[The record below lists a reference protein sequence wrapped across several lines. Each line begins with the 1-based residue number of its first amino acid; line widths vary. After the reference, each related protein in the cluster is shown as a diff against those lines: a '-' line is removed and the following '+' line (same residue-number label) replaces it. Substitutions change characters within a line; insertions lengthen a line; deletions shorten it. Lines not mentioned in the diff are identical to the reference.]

1 MIRAND
7 IIEKVAD
14 YYPAADFDTI
24 RKAYAYSAY
33 AHRNQVRLSGEPYMI
48 HPIEV
53 ANMLAEMNMDM
64 ASIAA
69 GLLHDTLEDDPMTS
83 IEDLSLRFGDEITSL
98 VEGLTKISKI
108 KFKSSREHQAEN
120 YRKMILAMVKDIRV
134 LVIKLVD
141 RIHNMRTLNF
151 QKPERQEAIAQET
164 LDIYAPLANR
174 LGISWIKQELE
185 DNSLRYLQPTIY
197 HELEDKVAR
206 KELESR
212 DFIDKIIKL
221 VHRNL
226 DHHAIE
232 GEVAG
237 RLKHIYSIYR
247 KMMRRDIAFEQI
259 YDIIAFR
266 ILVSDKAAC
275 YNVLG
280 VIHALWRPV
289 PSRFKDFISIP
300 KANMYQS
307 LHTSVIGPDGRHIE
321 FQIRT
326 QEMHQVAEMG
336 IAAHWHYKEG
346 YQLEDHD
353 RKQMDWLRQMIEWQ
367 QDVNNPSDFLD
378 SVKIDLF
385 SEAVYVFTPAGEV
398 KELPSG
404 SSPIDMAYSIHSN
417 IGDHCS
423 GAKVNGKLVPL
434 RYELKNGEMVEI
446 VTSKRQH
453 PNKDWLAFVKTS
465 KAKNKIRQWVK
476 KEEER
481 RSIELGRELCEKA
494 FSRLKLSFNQALK
507 SGKMQD
513 AAVEFSLNNAESL
526 LSVVGRGK
534 LSALQVINRIYPEL
548 REQGKAKVKAKKE
561 ESKAARKPARDGIS
575 IKDIDDV
582 MVRFAK
588 CCNPLPGDDV
598 VGFVTRGRGL
608 TIHRRNC
615 RHVNQGESERY
626 MDVEWNLE
634 RATSHLVKIRVMCED
649 EKGMLV
655 AMGTAISSM
664 EANISSA
671 SIKTSIDHKA
681 ICFFEIQVNDLG
693 HLKQVK
699 QALRAVKGVYQ
710 VTRMS

>member
-7 IIEKVAD
+7 IIDKVAD
-14 YYPAADFDTI
+14 YYPAAEFDII

-53 ANMLAEMNMDM
+53 ANILADMRMDV

-83 IEDLSLRFGDEITSL
+83 IEELSLRFGDEITTL

-108 KFKSSREHQAEN
+108 EFKSSREHQAEN

-134 LVIKLVD
+134 LIIKLAD
-141 RIHNMRTLNF
+141 RIHNMRTMDS
-151 QKPERQEAIAQET
+151 QKSSRQEAIAQET

-174 LGISWIKQELE
+174 LGISWMKQELE
-185 DNSLRYLQPTIY
+185 DNSLRYLQPAIFK
-197 HELEDKVAR
+197 ELEEKVAS

-212 DFIDKIIKL
+212 AFIDKVITL
-221 VHRNL
+221 VQRNL
-226 DHHAIE
+226 SHNNIKAQ
-232 GEVAG
+232 VAG
-237 RLKHIYSIYR
+237 RLKHFYSIYR

-266 ILVSDKAAC
+266 ILVANKAEC

-280 VIHALWRPV
+280 IIHSLWRPL
-289 PSRFKDFISIP
+289 PSRFKDFIGIP

-307 LHTSVIGPDGRHIE
+307 LHTTVIGPDGRHVE

-326 QEMHQVAEMG
+326 LEMHQIAEMG

-346 YQLEDHD
+346 YQLDDHD
-353 RKQMDWLRQMIEWQ
+353 RQQMDWLRQMIEWQ
-367 QDVNNPSDFLD
+367 QDVDNPGEFLD

-385 SEAVYVFTPAGEV
+385 SEAVYVFTPTGEV
-398 KELPSG
+398 KELPNG
-404 SSPIDMAYSIHSN
+404 STPIDMAYSIHSKV
-417 IGDHCS
+417 GDHCS

-434 RYELKNGEMVEI
+434 RYHLKNGEMVEI

-453 PNKDWLAFVKTS
+453 PSKDWLGFVKTS
-465 KAKNKIRQWVK
+465 KARTKIRHWVK

-481 RSIELGRELCEKA
+481 RSIELGREFCEKA
-494 FSRLKLSFNQALK
+494 FSRAKLSFNQALK
-507 SGKMQD
+507 NGKMQ
-513 AAVEFSLNNAESL
+513 AAAEEFSLQHAEAL
-526 LSVVGRGK
+526 LAAVGRGK
-534 LSALQVINRIYPEL
+534 LSARQVINRIFPEL
-548 REQGKAKVKAKKE
+548 RKAKKG
-561 ESKAARKPARDGIS
+561 KDKQDDKKTARKQPRDGIS

-598 VGFVTRGRGL
+598 VGFITRGRGL

-615 RHVNQGESERY
+615 RHVDKSNSERY
-626 MDVEWNLE
+626 MEVSWNLE
-634 RATSHLVKIRVMCED
+634 RSAAHLVKIRVMCED
-649 EKGMLV
+649 VKGMLI
-655 AMGTAISSM
+655 AMGTAISSQ
-664 EANISSA
+664 EANIA
-671 SIKTSIDHKA
+671 SGSLSTTIDQKA
-681 ICFFEIQVNDLG
+681 LCLFEIQVNDLE
-693 HLKQVK
+693 HLKRVK

-710 VTRMS
+710 VTRVS

>member
-14 YYPAADFDTI
+14 YYPSADFDII

-53 ANMLAEMNMDM
+53 ANILAEMKMDV

-83 IEDLSLRFGDEITSL
+83 IEDLSLRFGDEITAL

-134 LVIKLVD
+134 LIIKLAD

-151 QKPERQEAIAQET
+151 QKSDRQVAIAQET

-174 LGISWIKQELE
+174 LGISWVKQELE
-185 DNSLRYLQPTIY
+185 DGSLRYLQPAVY
-197 HELEDKVAR
+197 KELEGKVAH

-212 DFIDKIIKL
+212 AFIDKVIKL
-221 VHRNL
+221 VQRNL
-226 DHHAIE
+226 THNGISAQ
-232 GEVAG
+232 VAG
-237 RLKHIYSIYR
+237 RLKHFYSIYR
-247 KMMRRDIAFEQI
+247 KMVRRDIAFEQI

-266 ILVSDKAAC
+266 ILVGTKAEC

-280 VIHALWRPV
+280 IIHALWRPL

-307 LHTSVIGPDGRHIE
+307 LHTTVIGPDGRHVE

-326 QEMHQVAEMG
+326 HEMHQIAEMG

-346 YQLEDHD
+346 YQLDDHD
-353 RKQMDWLRQMIEWQ
+353 RKQMDWLRQMSEWQ
-367 QDVNNPSDFLD
+367 QDVDNPGEFLD

-385 SEAVYVFTPAGEV
+385 SEAVYVFTPTGEV
-398 KELPSG
+398 KELPNG
-404 SSPIDMAYSIHSN
+404 STPIDMAYSIHSK
-417 IGDHCS
+417 IGDQCT

-434 RYELKNGEMVEI
+434 RYQLKNGEMVEI
-446 VTSKRQH
+446 VTSNRQH

-465 KAKNKIRQWVK
+465 KARTKIRQWVK

-481 RSIELGRELCEKA
+481 RSIELGRELCDKA
-494 FSRLKLSFNQALK
+494 FSRAKLSFNQALK
-507 SGKMQD
+507 SGKIQT
-513 AAVEFSLNNAESL
+513 AAEAFSLKHAEAL
-526 LSVVGRGK
+526 LAAVGRGK
-534 LSALQVINRIYPEL
+534 LSARQVINRIYPEL
-548 REQGKAKVKAKKE
+548 RKPKKSGEKKE
-561 ESKAARKPARDGIS
+561 DKKTSRPARDGIS

-598 VGFVTRGRGL
+598 VGFITRGRGL

-615 RHVNQGESERY
+615 RHVDNSNSERL
-626 MDVEWNLE
+626 MDVDWKLE
-634 RATSHLVKIRVMCED
+634 HATAHLVKIRVMCED
-649 EKGMLV
+649 AKGLLV
-655 AMGTAISSM
+655 ALGTAISSQ
-664 EANISSA
+664 EANITSGSM
-671 SIKTSIDHKA
+671 KTTIDQKA
-681 ICFFEIQVNDLG
+681 HCFFEIQVKDLE
-693 HLKQVK
+693 HLKRVK
-699 QALRAVKGVYQ
+699 TSLRAVKGVYQ
-710 VTRMS
+710 VTRIS

>member
-14 YYPAADFDTI
+14 YYPAANFDTI

-33 AHRNQVRLSGEPYMI
+33 AHRNQVRLSGEPYMV

-53 ANMLAEMNMDM
+53 ANILAEMKMDV

-134 LVIKLVD
+134 LVIKLAD
-141 RIHNMRTLNF
+141 RIHNMRTLDF
-151 QKPERQEAIAQET
+151 QKPARQEAIAQET

-185 DNSLRYLQPTIY
+185 DNSLRYLQPAIY
-197 HELEDKVAR
+197 RELEEKVAR

-212 DFIDKIIKL
+212 EFIDKIIKL
-221 VHRNL
+221 VQRNL
-226 DHHAIE
+226 DHYEIA
-232 GEVAG
+232 GQVTG
-237 RLKHIYSIYR
+237 RLKHLYSIYR
-247 KMMRRDIAFEQI
+247 KMMRRNISFEQI

-266 ILVSDKAAC
+266 IMVADKAEC

-280 VIHALWRPV
+280 IIHALWRPV

-326 QEMHQVAEMG
+326 LEMHQIAEMG

-346 YQLEDHD
+346 YQLDDHD

-367 QDVNNPSDFLD
+367 QDVDSPGEFLD

-398 KELPSG
+398 KELPNG
-404 SSPIDMAYSIHSN
+404 STPIDLAYSIHSN

-423 GAKVNGKLVPL
+423 GAKVNGKLVSL
-434 RYELKNGEMVEI
+434 RYQLKNGEMVEI

-453 PNKDWLAFVKTS
+453 PSKDWLAFVKTG
-465 KAKNKIRQWVK
+465 KARSKIRQWVK

-481 RSIELGRELCEKA
+481 RSIELGREFCEKA
-494 FSRLKLSFNQALK
+494 FARSKLSFNKALK
-507 SGKMQD
+507 SGKLQA
-513 AAVEFSLNNAESL
+513 AAVEFSLNHAEAL
-526 LSVVGRGK
+526 LAAIGRGK
-534 LSALQVINRIYPEL
+534 LSAQQVINRVYPEL
-548 REQGKAKVKAKKE
+548 RDQHKKKE
-561 ESKAARKPARDGIS
+561 KKVEAKTARKPARDGIS

-582 MVRFAK
+582 LVRFAK

-615 RHVNQGESERY
+615 RHVKQGDSERF

-634 RATSHLVKIRVMCED
+634 RSTPHSVKIRIMSED
-649 EKGMLV
+649 VKGMLV
-655 AMGTAISSM
+655 ALGTAISSQ
-664 EANISSA
+664 EANIA
-671 SIKTSIDHKA
+671 SGSLSTSIDHKA
-681 ICFFEIQVNDLG
+681 ICLFEIQVKNLE
-693 HLKQVK
+693 HLKRVK

-710 VTRMS
+710 VSRMS

>member
-53 ANMLAEMNMDM
+53 ANMLADMKMDV

-83 IEDLSLRFGDEITSL
+83 VEDLSLRFGDEITAL

-134 LVIKLVD
+134 LVIKLAD
-141 RIHNMRTLNF
+141 RIHNMRTLDH
-151 QKPERQEAIAQET
+151 QKRAKQESIAQET

-174 LGISWIKQELE
+174 LGISWMKIELE
-185 DNSLRYLQPTIY
+185 DNSLRYLHPKIFS
-197 HELEDKVAR
+197 ELEEKVAR

-212 DFIDKIIKL
+212 DFIDSVIKL
-221 VHRNL
+221 VRRNL
-226 DHHAIE
+226 DHHAIS
-232 GEVAG
+232 GQISG
-237 RLKHIYSIYR
+237 RLKHLYSIYR
-247 KMMRRDIAFEQI
+247 KMVRRDIAFEQI

-266 ILVSDKAAC
+266 ILVDNKAAC

-280 VIHALWRPV
+280 IIHSLWRPV
-289 PSRFKDFISIP
+289 PSRFKDFISMP

-307 LHTSVIGPDGRHIE
+307 LHTTVIGPDGRHVE

-326 QEMHQVAEMG
+326 VEMHQVAEMG

-367 QDVNNPSDFLD
+367 QDINNPGEFLD
-378 SVKIDLF
+378 TVKIDLF

-398 KELPSG
+398 KELPRG
-404 SSPIDMAYSIHSN
+404 STPIDMAYSIHSN
-417 IGDHCS
+417 IGDHCN
-423 GAKVNGKLVPL
+423 GAKVDGKLVPL
-434 RYELKNGEMVEI
+434 KYQLRNGEMVEI
-446 VTSKRQH
+446 ITSKRQR
-453 PNKDWLAFVKTS
+453 PNKDWLSYVKTS
-465 KAKNKIRQWVK
+465 KARTKIRQWVK

-494 FSRLKLSFNQALK
+494 FARAKASLNQALK
-507 SGKMQD
+507 NGSMQE
-513 AAVEFSLNNAESL
+513 AAVGFSLNHAEAL
-526 LSVVGRGK
+526 LAAVGRGK
-534 LSALQVINRIYPEL
+534 LSAQQVLNRVHPEL
-548 REQGKAKVKAKKE
+548 KEKPGRKNKKNE
-561 ESKAARKPARDGIS
+561 VESARKVQRDGIS

-582 MVRFAK
+582 LVRFAK

-598 VGFVTRGRGL
+598 VGFITRGRGL

-615 RHVNQGESERY
+615 RHVHQSNSERY
-626 MDVEWNLE
+626 MEVDWNLE
-634 RATSHLVKIRVMCED
+634 RTSSHSVKIRIMCED
-649 EKGMLV
+649 VKGMLV
-655 AMGTAISSM
+655 ALGTAISSQ
-664 EANISSA
+664 EANISSG
-671 SIKTSIDHKA
+671 SLKTSIDQKA
-681 ICFFEIQVNDLG
+681 ICLFEIQVRDLE
-693 HLKQVK
+693 HLKRVK

-710 VTRMS
+710 VSRVS

>member
-7 IIEKVAD
+7 IIDKVAV
-14 YYPAADFDTI
+14 YYPAADFDII

-33 AHRNQVRLSGEPYMI
+33 AHRNQVRLSGEPYLI

-53 ANMLAEMNMDM
+53 ANLLAEMRMDV

-83 IEDLSLRFGDEITSL
+83 IEDLSLRFGDEITAL

-134 LVIKLVD
+134 LIIKLAD
-141 RIHNMRTLNF
+141 RVHNMRTLEF
-151 QKPERQEAIAQET
+151 KKPARQIEIARET

-174 LGISWIKQELE
+174 LGISWMKQELE
-185 DNSLRYLQPTIY
+185 DSSLRYLEPAIY
-197 HELEDKVAR
+197 KELEEKVAR

-212 DFIDKIIKL
+212 DFIERIIKIIR
-221 VHRNL
+221 RNL
-226 DHHAIE
+226 DHFHIE
-232 GEVAG
+232 GEVGG

-247 KMMRRDIAFEQI
+247 KMVRRNIAFEQI

-266 ILVSDKAAC
+266 ILVDSKAEC

-280 VIHALWRPV
+280 MIHALWHPV
-289 PSRFKDFISIP
+289 PSRFKDFISMP

-307 LHTSVIGPDGRHIE
+307 LHTTVIGPEGRHIE

-326 QEMHQVAEMG
+326 FEMHQIAELG

-346 YQLEDHD
+346 YQLDDHD

-367 QDVNNPSDFLD
+367 QEVESPGEFLD

-398 KELPSG
+398 KELPNG
-404 SSPIDMAYSIHSN
+404 STPVDLAYAIHSN
-417 IGDHCS
+417 IGDHCT
-423 GAKVNGKLVPL
+423 GARVDGKLVPL
-434 RYELKNGEMVEI
+434 RYQLKNGEMIEI
-446 VTSKRQH
+446 LTSKRQH
-453 PNKDWLAFVKTS
+453 PNKDWLGFVKTS
-465 KAKNKIRQWVK
+465 KARTKIRQWVK

-481 RSIELGRELCEKA
+481 RSLELGREIFEKA
-494 FSRLKLSFNQALK
+494 FIRQKLSFNRALK
-507 SGKMQD
+507 EGRVQE
-513 AAVEFSLNNAESL
+513 AAEAFSLKSADAL
-526 LSVVGRGK
+526 IAAIGRGK
-534 LSALQVINRIYPEL
+534 LSPRQVLNRIFPEL
-548 REQGKAKVKAKKE
+548 KETRKKKTRKNE
-561 ESKAARKPARDGIS
+561 EKGEKRPVRDGIS

-582 MVRFAK
+582 LVRFAK

-598 VGFVTRGRGL
+598 VGFVTRGRGM

-615 RHVNQGESERY
+615 RHVRQGNPERY
-626 MDVEWNLE
+626 MEVEWNLE
-634 RATSHLVKIRVMCED
+634 RSREHNVKIRVMCED
-649 EKGMLV
+649 IKGMLV
-655 AMGTAISSM
+655 ALGTAISSQD
-664 EANISSA
+664 ANIA
-671 SIKTSIDHKA
+671 SGSLKTSIDRKA
-681 ICFFEIQVNDLG
+681 VCFFEIQVHDLD
-693 HLKQVK
+693 HLKKVK
-699 QALRAVKGVYQ
+699 QALRSVKGVYQ
-710 VTRMS
+710 VARIS

>member
-7 IIEKVAD
+7 IIEKVAV

-33 AHRNQVRLSGEPYMI
+33 AHRNQIRLSGEPYMV

-53 ANMLAEMNMDM
+53 ANILAEMKMDL

-69 GLLHDTLEDDPMTS
+69 GLLHDTLEDNPLTS

-134 LVIKLVD
+134 LVIKLAD
-141 RIHNMRTLNF
+141 RIHNMRTLDF
-151 QKPERQEAIAQET
+151 QKPARQEAIAQET

-185 DNSLRYLQPTIY
+185 DNSLRYLQPAIY
-197 HELEDKVAR
+197 RELEEKVAR

-212 DFIDKIIKL
+212 EFIDKIIKL
-221 VHRNL
+221 VQRNL
-226 DHHAIE
+226 DHYEIV
-232 GEVAG
+232 GQVTG
-237 RLKHIYSIYR
+237 RLKHLYSIYR
-247 KMMRRDIAFEQI
+247 KMMRRNISFEQI

-266 ILVSDKAAC
+266 IMVADKAEC

-280 VIHALWRPV
+280 IIHALWRPV

-326 QEMHQVAEMG
+326 LEMHQIAEMG

-346 YQLEDHD
+346 YQLDDHD

-367 QDVNNPSDFLD
+367 QDVDSPGEFLD

-398 KELPSG
+398 KELPNG
-404 SSPIDMAYSIHSN
+404 STPIDLAYSIHSN

-434 RYELKNGEMVEI
+434 RYQLKNGEMVEI

-453 PNKDWLAFVKTS
+453 PNKDWLAFVKTG
-465 KAKNKIRQWVK
+465 KARSKIRQWVK

-481 RSIELGRELCEKA
+481 RSIELGREFCEKA
-494 FSRLKLSFNQALK
+494 FSRAKLSFNKALK
-507 SGKMQD
+507 SGKMQA
-513 AAVEFSLNNAESL
+513 AAVEFSLNHAEAL
-526 LSVVGRGK
+526 LAAIGRGK
-534 LSALQVINRIYPEL
+534 LSAQQVINRIYPEL
-548 REQGKAKVKAKKE
+548 REQHKKKE
-561 ESKAARKPARDGIS
+561 KKVEAKAARKPARDGIS

-582 MVRFAK
+582 LVRFAK

-615 RHVNQGESERY
+615 RHVKQGDSERF

-634 RATSHLVKIRVMCED
+634 RSTSHSVKIRIMSED
-649 EKGMLV
+649 VKGMLV
-655 AMGTAISSM
+655 SLGTAISSQ
-664 EANISSA
+664 EANIA
-671 SIKTSIDHKA
+671 SGSLSTSIDHKA
-681 ICFFEIQVNDLG
+681 ICLFEIQVKDLE
-693 HLKQVK
+693 HLKRVK

-710 VTRMS
+710 VSRMS

>member
-7 IIEKVAD
+7 IIDKVAD
-14 YYPAADFDTI
+14 YYPAADFDII

-53 ANMLAEMNMDM
+53 ANILAEMKMDV
-64 ASIAA
+64 ASIAS

-83 IEDLSLRFGDEITSL
+83 LEDLSLRFGDEITAL

-134 LVIKLVD
+134 LVIKLAD
-141 RIHNMRTLNF
+141 RVHNMRTLDF
-151 QKPERQEAIAQET
+151 QKRERQEAIAQET

-185 DNSLRYLQPTIY
+185 DNSLRYLQPAMYREI
-197 HELEDKVAR
+197 EEKVTR

-212 DFIDKIIKL
+212 EFIDKTIKL
-221 VHRNL
+221 VQRNL
-226 DHHAIE
+226 THSSIKSQIS
-232 GEVAG
+232 G
-237 RLKHIYSIYR
+237 RLKHLYSIYR
-247 KMMRRDIAFEQI
+247 KMVRRDIAFEQI
-259 YDIIAFR
+259 YDIVAFR
-266 ILVSDKAAC
+266 ILVGTKAEC

-280 VIHALWRPV
+280 IIHALWRPL
-289 PSRFKDFISIP
+289 PSRFKDFIGIP

-307 LHTSVIGPDGRHIE
+307 LHTTVIGPDGRHAE

-326 QEMHQVAEMG
+326 FEMHQIAEMG

-346 YQLEDHD
+346 YQLDDHD

-367 QDVNNPSDFLD
+367 QDVDNPGEFLD

-385 SEAVYVFTPAGEV
+385 SEAVYVFTPTGEV

-404 SSPIDMAYSIHSN
+404 STPIDMAYSIHSKV
-417 IGDHCS
+417 GDHCS
-423 GAKVNGKLVPL
+423 GAKVNGKLVSL
-434 RYELKNGEMVEI
+434 RYQLKNGEMVDI
-446 VTSKRQH
+446 VTSNRQH
-453 PNKDWLAFVKTS
+453 PSKDWLGFVKTS
-465 KAKNKIRQWVK
+465 KARSKIRQWVK

-481 RSIELGRELCEKA
+481 RSIELGREFCEKA
-494 FSRLKLSFNQALK
+494 FSRSKLSFNQALK
-507 SGKMQD
+507 SGKVQ
-513 AAVEFSLNNAESL
+513 AVAEGFSLKHAEAL
-526 LSVVGRGK
+526 LAAIGRGK
-534 LSALQVINRIYPEL
+534 LTAQQLINRIFPEL
-548 REQGKAKVKAKKE
+548 RKSKKGKDKAEEKKTI
-561 ESKAARKPARDGIS
+561 RKPARDGIS

-598 VGFVTRGRGL
+598 IGFITRGRGL

-615 RHVNQGESERY
+615 RHVDQANSERY
-626 MDVEWNLE
+626 MEVSWNLD
-634 RATSHLVKIRVMCED
+634 RTTAHVVKIRVMCAD
-649 EKGMLV
+649 VKGMLV
-655 AMGTAISSM
+655 AMSTAISSQ
-664 EANISSA
+664 EANIASA
-671 SIKTSIDHKA
+671 SLKTTIDQKA
-681 ICFFEIQVNDLG
+681 LCFFDVQIKDLE
-693 HLKQVK
+693 HLKRVK
-699 QALRAVKGVYQ
+699 MALRGVKGVYQ

>member
-14 YYPAADFDTI
+14 YYPAADFDII

-53 ANMLAEMNMDM
+53 ANILADMKMDVS
-64 ASIAA
+64 SIAA

-83 IEDLSLRFGDEITSL
+83 IEDLSLRFGDEITTL

-108 KFKSSREHQAEN
+108 KFKSSREHQSEN

-134 LVIKLVD
+134 LLIKLSD

-151 QKPERQEAIAQET
+151 QKSARQEAIAQET

-174 LGISWIKQELE
+174 LGISWMKQELE
-185 DNSLRYLQPTIY
+185 DRSLRYLQPAVY
-197 HELEDKVAR
+197 KGLEEKVAQ

-212 DFIDKIIKL
+212 DFISNIIKL
-221 VHRNL
+221 VQRNL
-226 DHHAIE
+226 THTHIE
-232 GEVAG
+232 AQVSG
-237 RLKHIYSIYR
+237 RIKHFYSIYR
-247 KMMRRDIAFEQI
+247 KMVRRDITFEQI
-259 YDIIAFR
+259 YDIVAFR
-266 ILVSDKAAC
+266 ILVANKAEC

-280 VIHALWRPV
+280 IIHALWRPL
-289 PSRFKDFISIP
+289 PSRFKDFIGIP

-307 LHTSVIGPDGRHIE
+307 LHTTVIGPDGRYAE

-326 QEMHQVAEMG
+326 YEMHQIAEMG

-346 YQLEDHD
+346 YQLDDHD

-367 QDVNNPSDFLD
+367 QDVDNPGEFLD

-385 SEAVYVFTPAGEV
+385 AEAVYVFTPTGEV
-398 KELPSG
+398 KELPNG
-404 SSPIDMAYSIHSN
+404 STPIDMAYSIHSKV
-417 IGDHCS
+417 GDHCT
-423 GAKVNGKLVPL
+423 GAKVDGKLVPL
-434 RYELKNGEMVEI
+434 RYKLKNGEMVEI
-446 VTSKRQH
+446 VTSNRQH

-465 KAKNKIRQWVK
+465 KARTKIRQWVK

-481 RSIELGRELCEKA
+481 RSIELGRELCDKS
-494 FSRLKLSFNQALK
+494 FSRAKRSLNQALK
-507 SGKMQD
+507 TGKMQ
-513 AAVEFSLNNAESL
+513 AAAEEFSLKHADAL
-526 LSVVGRGK
+526 LAAVGRGK
-534 LSALQVINRIYPEL
+534 LSARQVINRIYPEL
-548 REQGKAKVKAKKE
+548 R
-561 ESKAARKPARDGIS
+561 KPAKNRDKDDDKKRVKRPTRDGIS

-598 VGFVTRGRGL
+598 VGFITRGRGL

-615 RHVNQGESERY
+615 RHVDKSNSERF
-626 MDVEWNLE
+626 MEVSWNLE
-634 RATSHLVKIRVMCED
+634 QTTSHLVKIRVMCED
-649 EKGMLV
+649 MKGMLV
-655 AMGTAISSM
+655 DMSTAISTQ
-664 EANISSA
+664 EANIASA
-671 SIKTSIDHKA
+671 SLKTTIDQKA
-681 ICFFEIQVNDLG
+681 VCFFEIQVKDLE
-693 HLKQVK
+693 HLKRVK
-699 QALRAVKGVYQ
+699 LALRAVKGVYR
-710 VTRMS
+710 VTRMN

>member
-7 IIEKVAD
+7 IIDKVAD
-14 YYPAADFDTI
+14 YYPAADFDII

-33 AHRNQVRLSGEPYMI
+33 AHRNQVRLSGEPYMV

-53 ANMLAEMNMDM
+53 ANILAEMKMDV

-83 IEDLSLRFGDEITSL
+83 IEDLSLRFGDEITAL

-134 LVIKLVD
+134 LIIKLAD
-141 RIHNMRTLNF
+141 RVHNMRTLDF
-151 QKPERQEAIAQET
+151 QKPERQAAIAQET

-174 LGISWIKQELE
+174 LGISWMKQELE
-185 DNSLRYLQPTIY
+185 DNSLRYLEPAIFRD
-197 HELEDKVAR
+197 LEEKVAR

-212 DFIDKIIKL
+212 EFIDRIIKII
-221 VHRNL
+221 HRNL
-226 DHHAIE
+226 DHYGIE
-232 GEVAG
+232 GQVSG

-247 KMMRRDIAFEQI
+247 KMVRRNISFEQI

-266 ILVSDKAAC
+266 ILVDSKAEC

-280 VIHALWRPV
+280 MIHALWHPV
-289 PSRFKDFISIP
+289 PSRFKDFISMP

-307 LHTSVIGPDGRHIE
+307 LHTTVIGPEGRHIE

-326 QEMHQVAEMG
+326 HEMHQIAEMG

-346 YQLEDHD
+346 YQLDDHD

-367 QDVNNPSDFLD
+367 QEVESPGEFLD
-378 SVKIDLF
+378 TVKIDLF

-398 KELPSG
+398 KELPNG
-404 SSPIDMAYSIHSN
+404 STPVDLAYAIHTS
-417 IGDHCS
+417 IGDHCT
-423 GAKVNGKLVPL
+423 GARVDGRLVPL
-434 RYELKNGEMVEI
+434 RYQLKNGEMVEI
-446 VTSKRQH
+446 LTSKRQH
-453 PNKDWLAFVKTS
+453 PNKDWLSFVKTS
-465 KAKNKIRQWVK
+465 KARTKIRQWVK

-481 RSIELGRELCEKA
+481 RSIELGREMFEKA
-494 FSRLKLSFNQALK
+494 FARNKLSFNRALK
-507 SGKMQD
+507 DGKLQE
-513 AAVEFSLNNAESL
+513 AAEGFSLKTVDAL
-526 LSVVGRGK
+526 LAAIGRGK
-534 LSALQVINRIYPEL
+534 LSPRQVLNRIFPEL
-548 REQGKAKVKAKKE
+548 KTAGKKKGKKSEEKVEK
-561 ESKAARKPARDGIS
+561 KPARDGIS

-608 TIHRRNC
+608 TIHRRSC
-615 RHVNQGESERY
+615 RHVQQGNPERY
-626 MDVEWNLE
+626 VDVEWNLE
-634 RATSHLVKIRVMCED
+634 RSGVHHVKIRVLCED
-649 EKGMLV
+649 IKGMLV
-655 AMGTAISSM
+655 ALGTAISSQD
-664 EANISSA
+664 ANIA
-671 SIKTSIDHKA
+671 SGSLNTSIDRKA
-681 ICFFEIQVNDLG
+681 VCFFEIEVKDLA
-693 HLKQVK
+693 HLKKVK

-710 VTRMS
+710 VARIS

>member
-14 YYPAADFDTI
+14 YYPAADFDII

-33 AHRNQVRLSGEPYMI
+33 AHRNQVRLSGEPYMV

-53 ANMLAEMNMDM
+53 ANILADMKMDVS
-64 ASIAA
+64 SIAA

-83 IEDLSLRFGDEITSL
+83 IEDLSLRFGDEITAL

-134 LVIKLVD
+134 LLIKLSD
-141 RIHNMRTLNF
+141 RIHNMRTLDF
-151 QKPERQEAIAQET
+151 QKSPRQAAIAQET

-174 LGISWIKQELE
+174 LGISWMKQELE
-185 DNSLRYLQPTIY
+185 DRSLRYLQPAVY
-197 HELEDKVAR
+197 KELEEKVAQ

-212 DFIDKIIKL
+212 DFISNIIKL
-221 VHRNL
+221 VQRNL
-226 DHHAIE
+226 THNHIE
-232 GEVAG
+232 AQVFG
-237 RLKHIYSIYR
+237 RLKHFYSIYR
-247 KMMRRDIAFEQI
+247 KMVRRDIAFEQI
-259 YDIIAFR
+259 YDIVAFR
-266 ILVSDKAAC
+266 ILVANKAEC

-280 VIHALWRPV
+280 IIHALWRPL
-289 PSRFKDFISIP
+289 PSRFKDFIGIP

-307 LHTSVIGPDGRHIE
+307 LHTTVIGPDGRYAE

-326 QEMHQVAEMG
+326 VEMHQIAEMG

-346 YQLEDHD
+346 YQLDDHD

-367 QDVNNPSDFLD
+367 QDVENPGEFLD

-385 SEAVYVFTPAGEV
+385 SEAVYVFTPTGEV
-398 KELPSG
+398 KELPNG
-404 SSPIDMAYSIHSN
+404 STPIDMAYSIHSKV
-417 IGDHCS
+417 GDHCT

-434 RYELKNGEMVEI
+434 RYQLKNGEMVEI
-446 VTSKRQH
+446 VTSNRQH

-465 KAKNKIRQWVK
+465 KARTKIRQWVK

-481 RSIELGRELCEKA
+481 RSIELGREFCEKA
-494 FSRLKLSFNQALK
+494 FSRAKLSLNQALK
-507 SGKMQD
+507 SGKIQ
-513 AAVEFSLNNAESL
+513 AAAEEFSLKHAEAL
-526 LSVVGRGK
+526 LAAVGRGK
-534 LSALQVINRIYPEL
+534 LSARQVINRIYPEL
-548 REQGKAKVKAKKE
+548 R
-561 ESKAARKPARDGIS
+561 KPAKSKDKEDDKKRPQRPASDGIS

-598 VGFVTRGRGL
+598 VGFITRGRGL

-615 RHVNQGESERY
+615 RHVDMSNSERF
-626 MDVEWNLE
+626 MDVSWNL
-634 RATSHLVKIRVMCED
+634 AQTTAHQVKIRVMCED
-649 EKGMLV
+649 VKGMLV
-655 AMGTAISSM
+655 ALSTAISTQ

-671 SIKTSIDHKA
+671 SLKTTIDQKA
-681 ICFFEIQVNDLG
+681 VCFFEVQVKDLE
-693 HLKQVK
+693 HLKRVK
-699 QALRAVKGVYQ
+699 LALRAVKGVYQ
-710 VTRMS
+710 VTRVS

>member
-33 AHRNQVRLSGEPYMI
+33 AHRHQVRLSGEPYMI

-53 ANMLAEMNMDM
+53 ANMLADMKMDV

-69 GLLHDTLEDDPMTS
+69 GLLHDTLEDDPLTS
-83 IEDLSLRFGDEITSL
+83 VEDLSLRFGDEITSL

-134 LVIKLVD
+134 LVIKLAD
-141 RIHNMRTLNF
+141 RIHNMRTLDF
-151 QKPERQEAIAQET
+151 QKREKQEAIAQET

-174 LGISWIKQELE
+174 LGISWMKQELE
-185 DNSLRYLQPTIY
+185 DRSLRYLQPEIFK
-197 HELEDKVAR
+197 ELEEKLTR

-212 DFIDKIIKL
+212 EFIDNVIKL
-221 VHRNL
+221 VRRNL
-226 DHHAIE
+226 DHGSIN
-232 GEVAG
+232 GQVKG
-237 RLKHIYSIYR
+237 RLKHLYSIYR
-247 KMMRRDIAFEQI
+247 KMVRRNIAFEQI
-259 YDIIAFR
+259 FDVIAFR
-266 ILVSDKAAC
+266 VLVDTKAEC

-280 VIHALWRPV
+280 IIHSLWRPV
-289 PSRFKDFISIP
+289 PSRFKDFIGMP

-307 LHTSVIGPDGRHIE
+307 LHTTVIGPEGRHVE

-326 QEMHQVAEMG
+326 REMHQIAEMG

-367 QDVNNPSDFLD
+367 QDVNNPGEFLD
-378 SVKIDLF
+378 TVKIDLF

-404 SSPIDMAYSIHSN
+404 STPIDLAYSIHSN
-417 IGDHCS
+417 IGDHCT
-423 GAKVNGKLVPL
+423 GAKVDGKLVPL
-434 RYELKNGEMVEI
+434 KYQLRNGEMVEI
-446 VTSKRQH
+446 ITSKRQR
-453 PNKDWLAFVKTS
+453 PNKDWLAYVKTS
-465 KAKNKIRQWVK
+465 KARTKIRQWVK

-494 FSRLKLSFNQALK
+494 FSRARVSLNQALK
-507 SGKMQD
+507 NGSMQE
-513 AAVEFSLNNAESL
+513 AAAGFSLNHAEAL

-534 LSALQVINRIYPEL
+534 LSALQVLNRVHPEL
-548 REQGKAKVKAKKE
+548 RENPERKSRKKE
-561 ESKAARKPARDGIS
+561 TDSPRKNSRDGIS

-582 MVRFAK
+582 LVRFAK

-598 VGFVTRGRGL
+598 VGYITRGRGL

-615 RHVNQGESERY
+615 RHVHQSDSERY
-626 MDVEWNLE
+626 MEVDWNLE
-634 RATSHLVKIRVMCED
+634 QSSSHSVKVRILCED
-649 EKGMLV
+649 SKGMLV
-655 AMGTAISSM
+655 ALGTAISSQ
-664 EANISSA
+664 EANIA
-671 SIKTSIDHKA
+671 SGSVKTSIDQKA
-681 ICFFEIQVNDLG
+681 VCLFEIQVRDLD
-693 HLKQVK
+693 HLKKVK
-699 QALRAVKGVYQ
+699 QALRSVKGVYQ
-710 VTRMS
+710 VTRVS

>member
-53 ANMLAEMNMDM
+53 ASMLADMKMDV

-69 GLLHDTLEDDPMTS
+69 GLLHDTLEDDPLTS
-83 IEDLSLRFGDEITSL
+83 VEELSLRFGDEITSL
-98 VEGLTKISKI
+98 IEGLTKISKI

-134 LVIKLVD
+134 LIIKLVD
-141 RIHNMRTLNF
+141 RIHNMRTLEF
-151 QKPERQEAIAQET
+151 QKPVRQEIIAQET

-174 LGISWIKQELE
+174 LGISWMKLELE
-185 DNSLRYLQPTIY
+185 DLSLRYLQPEIY
-197 HELEDKVAR
+197 RELEEKVAR

-212 DFIDKIIKL
+212 DFIDRVIKL
-221 VHRNL
+221 LQRNL
-226 DHHAIE
+226 DYHGIQSQ
-232 GEVAG
+232 VSG
-237 RLKHIYSIYR
+237 RLKHLFGIYR
-247 KMMRRDIAFEQI
+247 KMVQRNIAFEQI

-266 ILVSDKAAC
+266 VLVDDKAEC

-280 VIHALWRPV
+280 IIHSLWRPV
-289 PSRFKDFISIP
+289 PSRFKDFISMP

-307 LHTSVIGPDGRHIE
+307 LHTTVIGPEGRHVE

-326 QEMHQVAEMG
+326 HEMHQIAEMG

-346 YQLEDHD
+346 YQLEDQD

-367 QDVNNPSDFLD
+367 QDVNNPGEFLD

-404 SSPIDMAYSIHSN
+404 STPIDLAYSIHSN
-417 IGDHCS
+417 LGDQCS

-434 RYELKNGEMVEI
+434 RYQLRNGEMVEI

-453 PNKDWLAFVKTS
+453 PSKDWLAFVKTG
-465 KAKNKIRQWVK
+465 KARAKIKQWIK

-494 FSRLKLSFNQALK
+494 FSRVKLSLNQAMK
-507 SGKMQD
+507 SGRLQAV
-513 AAVEFSLNNAESL
+513 AAEFSLGHAEGL
-526 LSVVGRGK
+526 LAAVGRGK
-534 LSALQVINRIYPEL
+534 ISAKQVANRIFPDLRDKPEPK
-548 REQGKAKVKAKKE
+548 GKKAETENEKKNV
-561 ESKAARKPARDGIS
+561 RDGIS

-598 VGFVTRGRGL
+598 VGFITRGRGL

-615 RHVNQGESERY
+615 RHVHQGDSERY
-626 MDVEWNLE
+626 MEVDWNLE
-634 RATSHLVKIRVMCED
+634 RASYHSVKIRIMCED
-649 EKGMLV
+649 IKGMLV
-655 AMGTAISSM
+655 ALGTAISSQ
-664 EANISSA
+664 EANIA
-671 SIKTSIDHKA
+671 SGSLKTSIDQKA
-681 ICFFEIQVNDLG
+681 ICLFEVKVRDLE
-693 HLKQVK
+693 HLKKVK

-710 VTRMS
+710 VVRIS

>member
-14 YYPAADFDTI
+14 YYPAANFDTI

-33 AHRNQVRLSGEPYMI
+33 AHRNQVRLSGEPYMV

-53 ANMLAEMNMDM
+53 ANILAEMKMDV

-141 RIHNMRTLNF
+141 RIHNMRTLDF
-151 QKPERQEAIAQET
+151 QKPARQEAIAQET

-185 DNSLRYLQPTIY
+185 DNSLRYLQPIIY
-197 HELEDKVAR
+197 RELEEKVAR

-212 DFIDKIIKL
+212 EFIDNIIKL
-221 VHRNL
+221 VQRNL
-226 DHHAIE
+226 DHYEIV
-232 GEVAG
+232 GQVNG
-237 RLKHIYSIYR
+237 RLKHLYSIYR
-247 KMMRRDIAFEQI
+247 KMMRRNISFEQI

-266 ILVSDKAAC
+266 IMVADKAEC

-280 VIHALWRPV
+280 IIHALWRPV

-326 QEMHQVAEMG
+326 QEMHQIAEMG

-346 YQLEDHD
+346 YQLDDHD

-367 QDVNNPSDFLD
+367 QDVDSPGEFLD

-404 SSPIDMAYSIHSN
+404 STPIDLAYSIHSN

-434 RYELKNGEMVEI
+434 RYQLKNGEMVEI

-453 PNKDWLAFVKTS
+453 PNKDWLAFVKTG
-465 KAKNKIRQWVK
+465 KARSKIRQWVK

-481 RSIELGRELCEKA
+481 RSIELGREFCEKA
-494 FSRLKLSFNQALK
+494 FARLKLSFNQALK
-507 SGKMQD
+507 SGKLQ
-513 AAVEFSLNNAESL
+513 AAAGEFSLNHVEAL
-526 LSVVGRGK
+526 LAAIGRGK
-534 LSALQVINRIYPEL
+534 LSPQQVINRIYPEL
-548 REQGKAKVKAKKE
+548 RDQRKKKE
-561 ESKAARKPARDGIS
+561 KKVEGKTARKPARDGIS

-582 MVRFAK
+582 LVRFAK

-615 RHVNQGESERY
+615 RHVKQGDSERY
-626 MDVEWNLE
+626 MEVEWNLE
-634 RATSHLVKIRVMCED
+634 RSTPHSVKIRIMSED
-649 EKGMLV
+649 VKGMLV
-655 AMGTAISSM
+655 ALGTAISSQ
-664 EANISSA
+664 EANIA
-671 SIKTSIDHKA
+671 SGSLSTNIDHKA
-681 ICFFEIQVNDLG
+681 ICLFEVQVKDLE
-693 HLKQVK
+693 HLKRVK
-699 QALRAVKGVYQ
+699 QSLRAVKGVYQ

>member
-14 YYPAADFDTI
+14 YYPAANFDTI

-53 ANMLAEMNMDM
+53 ANMLAEMKMDV

-69 GLLHDTLEDDPMTS
+69 GLLHDTLEDDPLTS

-141 RIHNMRTLNF
+141 RIHNMRTLDF
-151 QKPERQEAIAQET
+151 QKPARQEAIAQET

-174 LGISWIKQELE
+174 LGISWMKQELE
-185 DNSLRYLQPTIY
+185 DNALRYLQPTIY
-197 HELEDKVAR
+197 HELEEKVAR
-206 KELESR
+206 KEFESR
-212 DFIDKIIKL
+212 EFIDKIIKL
-221 VHRNL
+221 VQRNL
-226 DHHAIE
+226 AHYGIS
-232 GEVAG
+232 GQVVG
-237 RLKHIYSIYR
+237 RLKHFYSIYR
-247 KMMRRDIAFEQI
+247 KMMRRNIAFEQI

-266 ILVSDKAAC
+266 ILVSDKAEC

-280 VIHALWRPV
+280 IIHALWRPV

-307 LHTSVIGPDGRHIE
+307 LHTSVIGPDGRHVE

-326 QEMHQVAEMG
+326 REMHQIAEMG

-367 QDVNNPSDFLD
+367 QDVNNPGEFLD

-404 SSPIDMAYSIHSN
+404 STPIDLAYSIHSS
-417 IGDHCS
+417 IGDHCN

-434 RYELKNGEMVEI
+434 RYQLKNGEMVEI
-446 VTSKRQH
+446 VTAKRQH

-465 KAKNKIRQWVK
+465 KARSKIRQWVK

-494 FSRLKLSFNQALK
+494 FARLKLSFNQALK
-507 SGKMQD
+507 SGKMQA
-513 AAVEFSLNNAESL
+513 AAVEFSLNHAEAL
-526 LSVVGRGK
+526 LAAIGRGK
-534 LSALQVINRIYPEL
+534 LSAQQVINRIYPEL
-548 REQGKAKVKAKKE
+548 REQHKGKGKKE
-561 ESKAARKPARDGIS
+561 EGKAVRKPVRDGIS

-598 VGFVTRGRGL
+598 VGFITRGRGL

-615 RHVNQGESERY
+615 RHVHRGESERY

-634 RATSHLVKIRVMCED
+634 RSTSHLVKIRIMCED
-649 EKGMLV
+649 VKGMLV
-655 AMGTAISSM
+655 SLGAAISSQ
-664 EANISSA
+664 EANIA
-671 SIKTSIDHKA
+671 SGSVKTSIDQKA
-681 ICFFEIQVNDLG
+681 ICFFEVQVKDLE
-693 HLKQVK
+693 HLKRVK

>member
-7 IIEKVAD
+7 IIDKVAD
-14 YYPAADFDTI
+14 YYPAADFDII

-33 AHRNQVRLSGEPYMI
+33 AHRNQVRLSGEPYMV

-53 ANMLAEMNMDM
+53 ANILAEMKMDV

-108 KFKSSREHQAEN
+108 KFKSSQEHQAEN

-134 LVIKLVD
+134 LIIKLAD
-141 RIHNMRTLNF
+141 RVHNMRTLDF
-151 QKPERQEAIAQET
+151 QKPERQIAIAQET

-174 LGISWIKQELE
+174 LGISWMKQELE
-185 DNSLRYLQPTIY
+185 DNSLRYLEPAIY
-197 HELEDKVAR
+197 RELEEKVAR

-212 DFIDKIIKL
+212 EFIERIIKI
-221 VHRNL
+221 VKRNL
-226 DHHAIE
+226 DHYQIE
-232 GEVAG
+232 GQVSG
-237 RLKHIYSIYR
+237 RLKHTYSIYR
-247 KMMRRDIAFEQI
+247 KMVRRNIAFEQI

-266 ILVSDKAAC
+266 ILVESKAEC

-280 VIHALWRPV
+280 MIHALWHPV
-289 PSRFKDFISIP
+289 PSRFKDFISMP

-307 LHTSVIGPDGRHIE
+307 LHTTVIGPEGRHVE

-326 QEMHQVAEMG
+326 FEMHQVAEMG

-346 YQLEDHD
+346 YQLDDHD

-367 QDVNNPSDFLD
+367 QDVNNPGEFLD

-385 SEAVYVFTPAGEV
+385 SEAVYVFTPAGDV
-398 KELPSG
+398 KELPNG
-404 SSPIDMAYSIHSN
+404 STPVDLAYAIHTN
-417 IGDHCS
+417 IGDHCT
-423 GAKVNGKLVPL
+423 GARVDGKLVPL
-434 RYELKNGEMVEI
+434 RYQLKNGEMVEI
-446 VTSKRQH
+446 ITSKRQH

-465 KAKNKIRQWVK
+465 KARTKIRQWVK

-481 RSIELGRELCEKA
+481 RSIELGREMLEKA
-494 FSRLKLSFNQALK
+494 FVRNKLSFTRALK
-507 SGKMQD
+507 EGKLQ
-513 AAVEFSLNNAESL
+513 AAAEAFSLKTVDAL
-526 LSVVGRGK
+526 LAGIGRGK
-534 LSALQVINRIYPEL
+534 LSPRQVLNWIFPEL
-548 REQGKAKVKAKKE
+548 KGSRKSKSKKNESGSEKKV
-561 ESKAARKPARDGIS
+561 SRDGIS

-608 TIHRRNC
+608 TIHRRGC
-615 RHVNQGESERY
+615 RHVHQGDPDRY

-634 RATSHLVKIRVMCED
+634 RSSVHNVKIRVMCED
-649 EKGMLV
+649 IKGMLV
-655 AMGTAISSM
+655 ALGSAISSQD
-664 EANISSA
+664 ANIASG
-671 SIKTSIDHKA
+671 SIKTSIDQKA
-681 ICFFEIQVNDLG
+681 VCFFEIQVRDLE
-693 HLKQVK
+693 HLKRVK
-699 QALRAVKGVYQ
+699 QALRTVKGVFQ
-710 VTRMS
+710 VTRIS

>member
-7 IIEKVAD
+7 IVEKVAD

-33 AHRNQVRLSGEPYMI
+33 AHRNQVRLSGKPYMI

-53 ANMLAEMNMDM
+53 ANILAEMKMDV

-134 LVIKLVD
+134 LVIKLAD
-141 RIHNMRTLNF
+141 RIHNMRTLDF
-151 QKPERQEAIAQET
+151 QKPARQEAIAQET

-174 LGISWIKQELE
+174 LGISWMKQEFE
-185 DNSLRYLQPTIY
+185 DSSLRYLQPTIY
-197 HELEDKVAR
+197 HELEGKLAR

-212 DFIDKIIKL
+212 EFIDKIIKL
-221 VHRNL
+221 VLRNL
-226 DHHAIE
+226 DHNGIS
-232 GEVAG
+232 GQVAG

-247 KMMRRDIAFEQI
+247 KMVRRDIAFEQI

-266 ILVSDKAAC
+266 ILVSDKVEC

-280 VIHALWRPV
+280 IIHALWRPV

-307 LHTSVIGPDGRHIE
+307 LHTSVIGPDGRYIE

-326 QEMHQVAEMG
+326 WDMHQIAEKG

-346 YQLEDHD
+346 YQLDDYD
-353 RKQMDWLRQMIEWQ
+353 RKQMGWLRQMIEWQ
-367 QDVNNPSDFLD
+367 QDVNNPSEFLD

-404 SSPIDMAYSIHSN
+404 STPIDMAYIIHSTV
-417 IGDHCS
+417 GDHCS

-434 RYELKNGEMVEI
+434 RYQLKNGEMVEI
-446 VTSKRQH
+446 ITSKRQH

-465 KAKNKIRQWVK
+465 KARSKIRQWVK
-476 KEEER
+476 KEEEK
-481 RSIELGRELCEKA
+481 RSIELGREFCEKA
-494 FSRLKLSFNQALK
+494 FARLKLSFNQALK
-507 SGKMQD
+507 NGKLQE
-513 AAVEFSLNNAESL
+513 AAVEFSLNHTEAL
-526 LSVVGRGK
+526 LAAVGRGK
-534 LSALQVINRIYPEL
+534 LSAQQIINRIYPEL
-548 REQGKAKVKAKKE
+548 RAQRKGKGQKE
-561 ESKAARKPARDGIS
+561 EDKPARKAAGDGIS

-598 VGFVTRGRGL
+598 VGFITRGRGL

-615 RHVNQGESERY
+615 RHVHQGDSERY

-634 RATSHLVKIRVMCED
+634 RSTSHSVKIRIMCED
-649 EKGMLV
+649 VKGMLV
-655 AMGTAISSM
+655 ALGTAISSQ
-664 EANISSA
+664 EANIASG

-681 ICFFEIQVNDLG
+681 ICFFEVQVKDLE
-693 HLKQVK
+693 HLKKVK
-699 QALRAVKGVYQ
+699 QAVRAVKGVYQ
-710 VTRMS
+710 VARMS

>member
-14 YYPAADFDTI
+14 YYPAANFDTI

-53 ANMLAEMNMDM
+53 ANLLAEMKMDV

-69 GLLHDTLEDDPMTS
+69 GLLHDTLEDDPLTS

-120 YRKMILAMVKDIRV
+120 FRKMILAMVKDIRV

-141 RIHNMRTLNF
+141 RIHNMRTLDF
-151 QKPERQEAIAQET
+151 QKPARQEAIAQET

-174 LGISWIKQELE
+174 LGISWMKQELE
-185 DNSLRYLQPTIY
+185 DSSLRYLQPAIY
-197 HELEDKVAR
+197 RELEEKVAR

-212 DFIDKIIKL
+212 EFIDKIIKL
-221 VHRNL
+221 VQRNL
-226 DHHAIE
+226 IHYGIN
-232 GEVAG
+232 GQVAG
-237 RLKHIYSIYR
+237 RLKHFYSIYR
-247 KMMRRDIAFEQI
+247 KMMRRNIAFEQI

-266 ILVSDKAAC
+266 ILVSDKAEC

-280 VIHALWRPV
+280 IIHALWRPV

-307 LHTSVIGPDGRHIE
+307 LHTSVIGPDGRHVE

-326 QEMHQVAEMG
+326 REMHHIAEMG

-367 QDVNNPSDFLD
+367 HDVNNPGEFLD

-404 SSPIDMAYSIHSN
+404 STPIDLAYSIHSN
-417 IGDHCS
+417 IGDHCN

-446 VTSKRQH
+446 VTAKRQH
-453 PNKDWLAFVKTS
+453 PSKDWLAFVKTS
-465 KAKNKIRQWVK
+465 KARTKIRQWVK

-494 FSRLKLSFNQALK
+494 FARLKLSFNQALK
-507 SGKMQD
+507 SGKMQA
-513 AAVEFSLNNAESL
+513 AAVEFSLNHAEAL
-526 LSVVGRGK
+526 LAAIGRGK
-534 LSALQVINRIYPEL
+534 LSAQQVINRIYPEL
-548 REQGKAKVKAKKE
+548 RQQHKKGKGKKE
-561 ESKAARKPARDGIS
+561 EDKAVRKPVRDGIS

-598 VGFVTRGRGL
+598 VGFITRGRGL

-615 RHVNQGESERY
+615 RHVHKSESERY

-634 RATSHLVKIRVMCED
+634 RSTSHLVKIRIMCED
-649 EKGMLV
+649 VKGMLV
-655 AMGTAISSM
+655 ALGAAISSQ
-664 EANISSA
+664 EANIA
-671 SIKTSIDHKA
+671 SGSVKTSIDQKA
-681 ICFFEIQVNDLG
+681 ICFFEIQVKDLE
-693 HLKQVK
+693 HLKRVK
-699 QALRAVKGVYQ
+699 HALRAVKGVYQ

>member
-7 IIEKVAD
+7 IIDKVAD
-14 YYPAADFDTI
+14 YYPAAEFDII

-53 ANMLAEMNMDM
+53 ANILAEMKMDV

-83 IEDLSLRFGDEITSL
+83 IEDLSLRFGDEITTL

-108 KFKSSREHQAEN
+108 EFKSSREHQAEN

-134 LVIKLVD
+134 LIIKLVD
-141 RIHNMRTLNF
+141 RIHNMRTMDS
-151 QKPERQEAIAQET
+151 QKSSRQEAIAQET

-174 LGISWIKQELE
+174 LGISWMKQELE
-185 DNSLRYLQPTIY
+185 DNSLRYLQPAIY
-197 HELEDKVAR
+197 
-206 KELESR
+206 KELEEKVASKELENR
-212 DFIDKIIKL
+212 AFIDKIITL
-221 VHRNL
+221 VQRNL
-226 DHHAIE
+226 SHNDIKAQ
-232 GEVAG
+232 VAG
-237 RLKHIYSIYR
+237 RLKHFYSIYR

-266 ILVSDKAAC
+266 ILVANKAEC

-280 VIHALWRPV
+280 IIHSLWRPL
-289 PSRFKDFISIP
+289 PSRFKDFIGIP

-307 LHTSVIGPDGRHIE
+307 LHTTVIGPDGRHVE

-326 QEMHQVAEMG
+326 LEMHQIAEMG

-346 YQLEDHD
+346 YQLDDHD
-353 RKQMDWLRQMIEWQ
+353 RQQMDWLRQMIEWQ
-367 QDVNNPSDFLD
+367 QDVDSPGEFLD

-385 SEAVYVFTPAGEV
+385 SEAVYVFTPTGEV
-398 KELPSG
+398 KELPNG
-404 SSPIDMAYSIHSN
+404 STPIDMAYSIHSKV
-417 IGDHCS
+417 GDHCS

-434 RYELKNGEMVEI
+434 RYQLKNGEMVEI

-453 PNKDWLAFVKTS
+453 PSKDWLGFVKTS
-465 KAKNKIRQWVK
+465 KARTKIRHWVK

-481 RSIELGRELCEKA
+481 RSIELGREFCEKA
-494 FSRLKLSFNQALK
+494 FSRAKLSFNQALK
-507 SGKMQD
+507 NGKMQ
-513 AAVEFSLNNAESL
+513 AAAEEFSLLHAEAL
-526 LSVVGRGK
+526 LAAVGRGK
-534 LSALQVINRIYPEL
+534 LSARQVINRIFPEL
-548 REQGKAKVKAKKE
+548 RKAKKDKDKKE
-561 ESKAARKPARDGIS
+561 DKKAARKQPRDGIS

-598 VGFVTRGRGL
+598 VGFITRGRGL

-615 RHVNQGESERY
+615 RHVDKSNSERY
-626 MDVEWNLE
+626 MEVSWNLE
-634 RATSHLVKIRVMCED
+634 RSTAHLVKIRVMCED
-649 EKGMLV
+649 VKGMLI
-655 AMGTAISSM
+655 AMGTAISSQ
-664 EANISSA
+664 EANIA
-671 SIKTSIDHKA
+671 SGSLSTTIDQKA
-681 ICFFEIQVNDLG
+681 LCLFEIQVNDLE

-710 VTRMS
+710 VTRVS

>member
-7 IIEKVAD
+7 IIDKVAV
-14 YYPAADFDTI
+14 YYPAADFDII

-33 AHRNQVRLSGEPYMI
+33 AHRNQVRLSGEPYLT

-53 ANMLAEMNMDM
+53 ANLLAEMRMDV

-83 IEDLSLRFGDEITSL
+83 IEDLSLRFGDEITAL

-134 LVIKLVD
+134 LIIKLAD
-141 RIHNMRTLNF
+141 RVHNMRTLEF
-151 QKPERQEAIAQET
+151 KKSARQVEIARET

-174 LGISWIKQELE
+174 LGISWMKQELE
-185 DNSLRYLQPTIY
+185 DGSLRYLEPAIY
-197 HELEDKVAR
+197 KELEEKVAR

-212 DFIDKIIKL
+212 DFIERIIKIIR
-221 VHRNL
+221 RNL
-226 DHHAIE
+226 DHYHIE
-232 GEVAG
+232 GEVGG

-247 KMMRRDIAFEQI
+247 KMVRRNIAFEQI

-266 ILVSDKAAC
+266 ILVDSKAEC

-280 VIHALWRPV
+280 MIHALWHPV
-289 PSRFKDFISIP
+289 PSRFKDFISMP

-307 LHTSVIGPDGRHIE
+307 LHTTVIGPEGRHIE

-326 QEMHQVAEMG
+326 FEMHQIAELG

-346 YQLEDHD
+346 YQLDDHD

-367 QDVNNPSDFLD
+367 QEVESPGEFLD

-398 KELPSG
+398 KELPNG
-404 SSPIDMAYSIHSN
+404 STPVDLAYAIHSN
-417 IGDHCS
+417 IGDHCT
-423 GAKVNGKLVPL
+423 GARVDGKLVPL
-434 RYELKNGEMVEI
+434 RYQLKNGEMIEI
-446 VTSKRQH
+446 LTSKRQH
-453 PNKDWLAFVKTS
+453 PNKDWLGFVKTS
-465 KAKNKIRQWVK
+465 KARTKIRQWVK

-481 RSIELGRELCEKA
+481 RSLELGREIFEKA
-494 FSRLKLSFNQALK
+494 FIRQKLSFNRALK
-507 SGKMQD
+507 EGRLQE
-513 AAVEFSLNNAESL
+513 AAEAFSLKSADAL
-526 LSVVGRGK
+526 IAAIGRGK
-534 LSALQVINRIYPEL
+534 LSPRQVLNRIFPEL
-548 REQGKAKVKAKKE
+548 KETRKKKTRKNE
-561 ESKAARKPARDGIS
+561 EKGEKRPVRDGIS

-582 MVRFAK
+582 LVRFAK

-598 VGFVTRGRGL
+598 VGFVTRGRGM

-615 RHVNQGESERY
+615 RHVRQGNPERY
-626 MDVEWNLE
+626 MEVEWNLE
-634 RATSHLVKIRVMCED
+634 RSREHNVKIRVMCED
-649 EKGMLV
+649 IKGMLV
-655 AMGTAISSM
+655 ALGTAISSQD
-664 EANISSA
+664 ANIA
-671 SIKTSIDHKA
+671 SGSLKTSIDRKA
-681 ICFFEIQVNDLG
+681 VCFFEIQVHDLD
-693 HLKQVK
+693 HLKKVK
-699 QALRAVKGVYQ
+699 QALRSVKGVYQ
-710 VTRMS
+710 VARIS

>member
-14 YYPAADFDTI
+14 YYPAANFDTI

-53 ANMLAEMNMDM
+53 ANILAEMKMDV

-141 RIHNMRTLNF
+141 RIHNMRTLDF
-151 QKPERQEAIAQET
+151 QKPGRQEVIAQET

-197 HELEDKVAR
+197 RELEEKVAR

-212 DFIDKIIKL
+212 EFIDGIIKL
-221 VHRNL
+221 VQRNL
-226 DHHAIE
+226 DHYDIV
-232 GEVAG
+232 GQVTG
-237 RLKHIYSIYR
+237 RLKHLYSIYR
-247 KMMRRDIAFEQI
+247 KMMRRNIAFEQI

-266 ILVSDKAAC
+266 IMVADKAEC

-280 VIHALWRPV
+280 IIHALWRPI

-326 QEMHQVAEMG
+326 QEMHQIAEMG

-346 YQLEDHD
+346 YQLDDHD

-367 QDVNNPSDFLD
+367 QDVDNPGEFLD

-404 SSPIDMAYSIHSN
+404 STPIDLAYSIHSN

-434 RYELKNGEMVEI
+434 RYQLQHGEMVEI

-453 PNKDWLAFVKTS
+453 PNKDWLAFVKTG
-465 KAKNKIRQWVK
+465 KARSKIRQWVK

-481 RSIELGRELCEKA
+481 RSIELGREFCEKA
-494 FSRLKLSFNQALK
+494 FARLKLSFNQALK
-507 SGKMQD
+507 SGKLQ
-513 AAVEFSLNNAESL
+513 AAAGEFSLNHAEAL
-526 LSVVGRGK
+526 LAAIGRGK
-534 LSALQVINRIYPEL
+534 LSAQQVINRIYPEL
-548 REQGKAKVKAKKE
+548 REQHKKKGKKVE
-561 ESKAARKPARDGIS
+561 EKAARKPAHDGIS

-582 MVRFAK
+582 LVRFAK

-615 RHVNQGESERY
+615 RHVKQGDSERY
-626 MDVEWNLE
+626 MEVEWNLE
-634 RATSHLVKIRVMCED
+634 RSVPHSVKIRIMSED
-649 EKGMLV
+649 AKGMLV
-655 AMGTAISSM
+655 DLGTAISSQ
-664 EANISSA
+664 EANIA
-671 SIKTSIDHKA
+671 SGSLNTNIDHKA
-681 ICFFEIQVNDLG
+681 ICLFEVQVKDLE
-693 HLKQVK
+693 HLKRVK